1 MNLTRRE
8 KVVLIATALVFIG
21 LLVIDR
27 RVVQEWELAL
37 LLFFVLPV
45 GVYLLTDK
53 ERISRL

>member
-27 RVVQEWELAL
+27 RVVQEWELAF